1 MTTEERIS
9 RLEGQIERL
18 EAKETE
24 LRRQLAKAQLDQWYA
39 RIEDLELQ
47 AHLGAM
53 ETHDR
58 VSALVAQVRNLWKET
73 KHQVDGATH
82 TAGEAVDE
90 VRGRIEGLLRD
101 VRRGLADAQA
111 LNALVCMDV
120 DEELAAPTD
129 ARRRLR
135 HGRVLHGP
143 HVWVREDGRGDVGNL
158 HLRATPPG
166 YW

>member
-101 VRRGLADAQA
+101 VRRGLADAQ
-111 LNALVCMDV
+111 DR
-120 DEELAAPTD
+120 PKD
-129 ARRRLR
+129 A
-135 HGRVLHGP
+135 
-143 HVWVREDGRGDVGNL
+143 VG
-158 HLRATPPG
+158 
-166 YW
+166 

>member
-1 MTTEERIS
+1 MTTEERIKQM
-9 RLEGQIERL
+9 EAQIERL

-58 VSALVAQVRNLWKET
+58 VAALMAQVRNLWTET
-73 KHQVDGATH
+73 KHQVDGATS
-82 TAGEAVDE
+82 TASDTVDE

-101 VRRGLADAQA
+101 VRRGLAEAQ
-111 LNALVCMDV
+111 
-120 DEELAAPTD
+120 E
-129 ARRRLR
+129 
-135 HGRVLHGP
+135 RVKDK
-143 HVWVREDGRGDVGNL
+143 VS
-158 HLRATPPG
+158 
-166 YW
+166 